1 MVKRTQSVP
10 ANWRKPNWLG
20 LFAAKFDAT
29 SASRKASPETGC
41 RNGLAGDF
49 PAPNA
54 PGIWQH
60 TDREGERTSFRVMDQ
75 NGELYAKVR
84 RLAVPVQNL
93 PGLWIRIE

>member
-1 MVKRTQSVP
+1 MVKLTRSVL

-20 LFAAKFDAT
+20 LFAAKFDVT
-29 SASRKASPETGC
+29 SACKEASPEIGC
-41 RNGLAGDF
+41 WNGLAADF

-54 PGIWQH
+54 PGIWQL
-60 TDREGERTSFRVMDQ
+60 TDGEGERTSFRVMDQ

-93 PGLWIRIE
+93 PGRWIRVE